1 MLAQAIPITASATI
15 HGSDYGYKEYKKEAN
30 QGSPITSYRQD
41 KETWANKYLSPVL
54 RTKDWDLI
62 TNELGKEGHTNIF
75 QTQFFTKAFGEEII
89 ALAEKSGLWTQKR
102 HEFYPTT
109 DMLLDTIGMNDTYE
123 AVLKDYI
130 YPWAIHLWELEG
142 KTWKGLYGESFL
154 IKYSANKQAHL
165 SLHHDYSIFTTLVTL
180 NNDFEGGG
188 TYFKKQKICVN
199 PSIGTVC
206 LHPGNIT
213 HKHGARP
220 ITSGTRYV
228 IVSFIRSTEPYAE

>member
-1 MLAQAIPITASATI
+1 MSL
-15 HGSDYGYKEYKKEAN
+15 SDYGYKEYEKKAKQDSSLTN
-30 QGSPITSYRQD
+30 YLGD
-41 KETWANKYLSPVL
+41 KEGWKDKYLSPVL

-62 TNELGKEGHTNIF
+62 TDELGKAGHTNIF
-75 QTQFFTKAFGEEII
+75 QTQFFTEAFGKDII
-89 ALAEKSGLWTQKR
+89 ALAEKSNCWTQKR

-109 DMLLDTIGMNDTYE
+109 DMLLDAIGMNTIYE
-123 AVLKDYI
+123 AILKEYV

-142 KTWKGLYGESFL
+142 KTWKALYGESFL
-154 IKYSANKQAHL
+154 IKYSASKQAHL
-165 SLHHDYSIFTTLVTL
+165 ALHHDYSIFTTLATL

-199 PSIGTVC
+199 PSIGTIC
-206 LHPGNIT
+206 LHPGNVT

-228 IVSFIRSTEPYAE
+228 IVSFIRSKEPYAE